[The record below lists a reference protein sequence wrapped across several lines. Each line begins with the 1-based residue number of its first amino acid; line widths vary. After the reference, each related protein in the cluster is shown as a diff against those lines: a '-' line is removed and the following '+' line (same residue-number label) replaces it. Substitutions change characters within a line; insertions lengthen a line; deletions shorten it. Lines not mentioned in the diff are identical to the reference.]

1 VISHEYWI
9 ENLCGQRDYYSHSRQ
24 GNQMNIVKSSD
35 WLISE
40 NKNGGEKFWR
50 LHIVKDGSDYYTQT
64 EWYQIT
70 KSGRTSKQQMSE
82 PYYAAPTNV
91 GRSNERNS
99 EQQAEFEFDAVIKKQ
114 RDKGFR
120 AKGERKNTRPMPM
133 LAHKFTDHKKKVE
146 FPIYVQPKLNGM
158 RMLFDGENGWS
169 RGNKEVIPEVIQHLK
184 FDTGGYILDGELML
198 PNNQL
203 LQESMKAIKKYRP
216 ELSPELLY
224 HVYDVV
230 LPDQHYDNRMEILDT
245 IFMDAP
251 KNVVRVKTVKAEDES
266 QVSHL
271 HQLFV
276 QDGFE
281 GTMIRDPWTNYEV
294 GKRSYSLL
302 KLKDFV
308 DAEYRIVNV
317 IDGDGSDVGLAIFEL
332 ETDSGQRFNCR
343 PEGSQ
348 ENRADLFK
356 NRRSLIGK
364 YLTVRYQELSK
375 DGVPIFP
382 VGVSIREWGEF

>member
-1 VISHEYWI
+1 
-9 ENLCGQRDYYSHSRQ
+9 
-24 GNQMNIVKSSD
+24 MKIVKSSE

-40 NKNGGEKFWR
+40 NKAGGEKFWR

-70 KSGRTSKQQMSE
+70 KLGRATKVQTSE
-82 PYYAAPTNV
+82 PYYAEPTNV

-133 LAHKFTDHKKKVE
+133 LAHKFSDHKGKMD
-146 FPIYVQPKLNGM
+146 FPVYVQPKLNGM
-158 RMLFDGENGWS
+158 RMLFDGETGWS

-184 FDTGGYILDGELML
+184 FDTGGFILDGELML
-198 PNNQL
+198 PNNVL
-203 LQESMKAIKKYRP
+203 LQESMTAIKKYRP
-216 ELSPELLY
+216 ELSPKLLY
-224 HVYDVV
+224 HVYDIVDDD
-230 LPDQHYDNRMEILDT
+230 LPYAKRQQLIHDICAN
-245 IFMDAP
+245 AP
-251 KNVVRVKTVKAEDES
+251 KNVVMVPTLEANTES
-266 QVSHL
+266 DVLVRHKS
-271 HQLFV
+271 FV
-276 QDGFE
+276 RDGFE
-281 GTMIRDPWTNYEV
+281 GTMVRDPASFYEI

-302 KLKDFV
+302 KLKDFT
-308 DAEYRIVNV
+308 DAEYRIVDV
-317 IDGDGSDVGLAIFEL
+317 VDGDGSDVGLAIFEL
-332 ETDSGQRFNCR
+332 ETDSGARFNCR

-364 YLTVRYQELSK
+364 YLTVRYFELSK
-375 DGVPIFP
+375 DGIPIFP

>member
-1 VISHEYWI
+1 
-9 ENLCGQRDYYSHSRQ
+9 
-24 GNQMNIVKSSD
+24 MNIIKSSD

-40 NKNGGEKFWR
+40 NKAGGEKFWR

-70 KSGRTSKQQMSE
+70 KLGRATKVQTSE
-82 PYYAAPTNV
+82 PYFAEPTNV

-99 EQQAEFEFDAVIKKQ
+99 EQQAEFEFEAVIKKQ

-120 AKGERKNTRPMPM
+120 AKGERKNVRPMPM
-133 LAHKFTDHKKKVE
+133 LAHKFTDHKGKVE
-146 FPIYVQPKLNGM
+146 FPVYVQPKLNGM
-158 RMLFDGENGWS
+158 RMLFNGESGWS

-184 FDTGGYILDGELML
+184 FDTGGYTLDGELML

-216 ELSPELLY
+216 ELSSQLIY

-251 KNVVRVKTVKAEDES
+251 KNVVRVKTVKANDES

-271 HQLFV
+271 HNLFT

-281 GTMIRDPWTNYEV
+281 GTMIRDPWANYEI

-308 DAEYRIVNV
+308 DAEYRIVDV
-317 IDGDGSDVGLAIFEL
+317 VDGDGSDVGLAIFEL

-356 NRRSLIGK
+356 NRRQLVGK

>member
-1 VISHEYWI
+1 MKII
-9 ENLCGQRDYYSHSRQ
+9 
-24 GNQMNIVKSSD
+24 KSSD

-50 LHIVKDGSDYYTQT
+50 LHIVKDGTDYYTQT

-70 KSGRTSKQQMSE
+70 KTGRTSKQQMSE
-82 PYYAAPTNV
+82 PYYAEPTNV

-99 EQQAEFEFDAVIKKQ
+99 QEQADFEFDAVIKKQ

-120 AKGERKNTRPMPM
+120 AKGERKNVRPMPM
-133 LAHKFTDHKKKVE
+133 LAHKFTDHKGKME
-146 FPIYVQPKLNGM
+146 FPVYVQPKLNGM

-198 PNNQL
+198 PNNVL
-203 LQESMKAIKKYRP
+203 LQESMTAIKKYRP
-216 ELSPELLY
+216 ELSPKLLY

-230 LPDQHYDNRMEILDT
+230 LPEQHYDNRMEILDT

-251 KNVVRVKTVKAEDES
+251 KNVVRVKTVKVEDES

-276 QDGFE
+276 QDGYE
-281 GTMIRDPWTNYEV
+281 GTMVRDPLANCEIN
-294 GKRSYSLL
+294 KRSYSLL
-302 KLKDFV
+302 KLKDFT
-308 DAEYRIVNV
+308 DAEYRIVDV
-317 IDGDGSDVGLAIFEL
+317 IDGDGSDRGLAIFIL
-332 ETDSGQRFNCR
+332 EAERGMLFNCR

-348 ENRADLFK
+348 ENRAELFK

-364 YLTVRYQELSK
+364 YLTVRYFELSK
-375 DGVPIFP
+375 DGIPIFP

>member
-1 VISHEYWI
+1 
-9 ENLCGQRDYYSHSRQ
+9 
-24 GNQMNIVKSSD
+24 MKTVKSSE

-40 NKNGGEKFWR
+40 NKNGGAKFWR
-50 LHIVKDGSDYYTQT
+50 LHITQDGKQYYTHA
-64 EWYQIT
+64 EWYQISKTGRET
-70 KSGRTSKQQMSE
+70 KMQTSE
-82 PYYAAPTNV
+82 PYYAAPTNE
-91 GRSNERNS
+91 GRANERDS
-99 EQQAEFEFDAVIKKQ
+99 KAQAEFEYDAIIKKQ
-114 RDKGFR
+114 KDKGYR
-120 AKGERKNTRPMPM
+120 AKGEKKQVRPMPM
-133 LAHKFTDHKKKVE
+133 LAHKFSDHKGKVE
-146 FPIYVQPKLNGM
+146 FPVYVQPKLNGM

-184 FDTGGYILDGELML
+184 FDTGGHILDGELML
-198 PNNQL
+198 PDNVL

-216 ELSPELLY
+216 ELSPKLLY

-230 LPDQHYDNRMEILDT
+230 DATIPYVARHDIITEICKN
-245 IFMDAP
+245 AP
-251 KNVVRVKTVKAEDES
+251 ENVVLVKTVKADDES
-266 QVSHL
+266 QVAHL

-276 QDGFE
+276 KDGYE
-281 GTMIRDPWTNYEV
+281 GTMIRDALRTEYEI

-332 ETDSGQRFNCR
+332 ETDSGERFNCR

-356 NRRSLIGK
+356 NRRELVGK

-375 DGVPIFP
+375 DGIPIFP

>member
-1 VISHEYWI
+1 
-9 ENLCGQRDYYSHSRQ
+9 
-24 GNQMNIVKSSD
+24 MNIIKSSD

-40 NKNGGEKFWR
+40 NKAGGEKFWR

-70 KSGRTSKQQMSE
+70 KLGRATKVQTSE
-82 PYYAAPTNV
+82 PYFAEPTNV

-120 AKGERKNTRPMPM
+120 AKGEKKNTRPMPM
-133 LAHKFTDHKKKVE
+133 LAHKFKDHFKKVK
-146 FPIYVQPKLNGM
+146 FPAYVQPKLNGM
-158 RMLFDGENGWS
+158 RMLSDSDIGWS
-169 RGNKEVIPEVIQHLK
+169 RGNKEIIPEVIQHITSGLK
-184 FDTGGYILDGELML
+184 CNDILDGELML
-198 PNNQL
+198 PGNPP
-203 LQESMKAIKKYRP
+203 LQETMKAIKKYRP
-216 ELSPELLY
+216 ELSPQLIY
-224 HVYDVV
+224 YVYDIVDDLLSFESRLRVINNLAEHSSDGTGISPSVV
-230 LPDQHYDNRMEILDT
+230 KVPTWKVENETEVMMYHRDFIAQ
-245 IFMDAP
+245 
-251 KNVVRVKTVKAEDES
+251 
-266 QVSHL
+266 
-271 HQLFV
+271 
-276 QDGFE
+276 GFE
-281 GTMIRDPWTNYEV
+281 GTMIRDPLANYEI

-356 NRRSLIGK
+356 NRRSLIGR
-364 YLTVRYQELSK
+364 YMTVRYQELSR
-375 DGVPIFP
+375 DGIPIFP
-382 VGVSIREWGEF
+382 VGVGIRDLEDFSY